1 MTRQNA
7 TSGPGRAGLI
17 VIVTLTLVLAAC
29 GEPSADITTT
39 PAPATTTTQATT
51 TTATPT
57 TTEATTTTEAPTTI
71 PQIELISGLLQTLLT
86 SDEIGGGWVNTGHAI
101 AIAASPENPFLCPEG
116 QAIADQVGSTFAPQV
131 STGFRLGDDGPNV
144 SESLSAGERTQ
155 IEQDFATWVSA
166 LEACFGNVPW
176 EIPELGTVQLER
188 LDLPS
193 LGTQSIAYSVAA
205 SRQWS
210 TVNVLIS
217 ADDSGMAGVVTVQ
230 INTGGLPAEQPD
242 PEEEW
247 ARIAGA
253 AVAKVEPGLAGT
265 PTFVIEAADPEELLS
280 LGFLIQGLLTTEEIG
295 GGWVD
300 QGRIVVP
307 PSATG
312 QELGGGVFCPEGQ
325 AIAEGIGPALDR
337 QVFTSYRREGSARV
351 TESLIPGH
359 RDQLTQNF
367 ATWVSA
373 VEACFDREPWDTPEA
388 GILRMDRLDLPSLG
402 AESIAYYLGPGAD
415 VGDDPWV
422 EWQIMTILVT
432 DLDPSNDNAVVI
444 NVEVTI
450 IHDPPDQPAP
460 TLENDELVR
469 IAEVAVGRFLFD
481 E

>member
-460 TLENDELVR
+460 TVENDELVR

>member
-450 IHDPPDQPAP
+450 IHDPPYQPAP

>member
-51 TTATPT
+51 TTTTPT

-450 IHDPPDQPAP
+450 IHDPPYQPAP

>member
-1 MTRQNA
+1 
-7 TSGPGRAGLI
+7 
-17 VIVTLTLVLAAC
+17 
-29 GEPSADITTT
+29 
-39 PAPATTTTQATT
+39 TTQATT
-51 TTATPT
+51 TTTTPT